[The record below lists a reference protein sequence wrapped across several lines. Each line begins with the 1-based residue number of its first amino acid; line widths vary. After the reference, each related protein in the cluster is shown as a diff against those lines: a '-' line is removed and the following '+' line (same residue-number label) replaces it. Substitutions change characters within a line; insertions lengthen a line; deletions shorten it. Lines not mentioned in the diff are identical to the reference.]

1 MNLIL
6 LIKKKLVYIPL
17 GIVLISIIGFFIYS
31 ATNKPQYNSATAI
44 RREFSEEVSVTGK
57 VVAVNDVNLAFES
70 GGRVT
75 NIPVKVGEKVSK
87 GKILANVN
95 SGDLYASLL
104 DKQARLDSARA
115 QLIEVSRGTRPTTLL
130 NQKKAVDQA
139 RDDLVTSIQ
148 SAYVTSDDVL
158 RTNIDILFTDPTNAY
173 PNMIS
178 FNDGN
183 LQSDLE
189 DERVE
194 IGRMMNMWKKLVDL
208 LEMNEYEESFLLET
222 NKNLRAMRD
231 FLSNLA
237 VASSQFEDSSSITTT
252 EEQTYTSAI
261 SAGRTLINAEISSI
275 SSASQTFINTNDALI
290 LSEEGATPE
299 ELLQAQAS
307 VKSAEANVL
316 QAQSSL
322 ARTSIGAPFD
332 GIVTKVNLRVGE
344 QVSSGAPVVSM
355 ISNENFE
362 VESFIPEAD
371 IAQIQIGDT
380 GTTTLDAYG
389 DFVPFVVVVTAIDL
403 SETEVEGVSTYKT
416 TLQFTETDSRILSG
430 MTANIDLVSETR
442 LGVLSIPQSAV
453 TSKAGKR
460 TVMVRNTAGKT
471 ETRDV
476 RTGSRDNAGNI
487 EVLEGVVE
495 GETIIWLSSK

>member
-1 MNLIL
+1 MKLKL
-6 LIKKKLVYIPL
+6 LIKKKLVYITL
-17 GIVLISIIGFFIYS
+17 GIILIIISGVLIYS
-31 ATNKPQYNSATAI
+31 ATHKPQYDSAIAV

-57 VVAVNDVNLAFES
+57 VIAANDVNLAFES

-75 NIPVKVGEKVSK
+75 SVPVKVGEKVLK
-87 GKILANVN
+87 GKVLAYVN

-115 QLIEVSRGTRPTTLL
+115 QLAEVVRGTRPTTLS

-139 RDDLVTSIQ
+139 REDLVTSIQ
-148 SAYVTSDDVL
+148 NAYVTSDDVL
-158 RTNIDILFTDPTNAY
+158 RSNIDILFTDPTTAY
-173 PNMIS
+173 PNIVS
-178 FNDGN
+178 FSDGN

-194 IGRMMNMWKKLVDL
+194 IGRMMKMWKKSVDL
-208 LEMNEYEESFLLET
+208 LETDDYEESFLLEAEG
-222 NKNLRAMRD
+222 NLRAMRD

-237 VASSQFEDSSSITTT
+237 VASSYFENSSGITAV
-252 EEQTYTSAI
+252 ERQTFTSAI
-261 SAGRTLINAEISSI
+261 SSGRTLINSTISSV
-275 SSASQTFINTNDALI
+275 SSASQTFINANDDLI

-316 QAQSSL
+316 QAQSAL
-322 ARTSIGAPFD
+322 ARTSISAPFD
-332 GIVTKVNLRVGE
+332 GLVTKINLRVGE

-355 ISNENFE
+355 ISDANFE

-371 IAQIQIGDT
+371 IAQIHIGDT

-389 DFVPFVVVVTAIDL
+389 DSVSFVVVVTAIDL

-416 TLQFTETDSRILSG
+416 TLQFTETDDRILSG

-442 LGVLSIPQSAV
+442 SGVLSIPQSAV

-460 TVMVRNTAGKT
+460 TVMVRNNAGKN
-471 ETRDV
+471 EIRDV

-487 EVLEGVVE
+487 EVLEGVAE